1 MRSVKNRF
9 VFAVLIAI
17 VILSG
22 CGSQKN
28 ETTASGNAAGG
39 NEKTAAA
46 SGNTASGGE
55 KTAPEA
61 GLSGELSFY
70 TSQPEDDAAKL
81 TEAFTAKYPDV
92 KVNVFRSGTEEVTAK
107 IQAEKQAGEVQADVL
122 LLADAVTFE
131 GLKKEDLLLSYKSP
145 ELSGI
150 PQSLV
155 DPDGTYAGT
164 KVIATILASNTKK
177 VAAAPSSWKV
187 LAAADSKGAAIMPSP
202 LYSGAAAYN
211 IGVFSRTDGLGWEFL
226 QGLKDNGMTVIKGN
240 GAVMKA
246 VASGEKSYGVVVDF
260 MVAREKAK
268 GSPVELA
275 YPEEG
280 VPIITEPIAI
290 VKNSKHEELAKAF
303 VDFVLSEE
311 GQKVASEI
319 GYTPIREGVAP
330 PQGLKGI
337 ADMKI
342 LSGDMA
348 VLTNERDADKQK
360 FTELFGK

>member
-1 MRSVKNRF
+1 MRNVKVKF
-9 VFAVLIAI
+9 VFAVLTAI
-17 VILSG
+17 LILSG
-22 CGSQKN
+22 CGAQKN
-28 ETTASGNAAGG
+28 ETAGSAG
-39 NEKTAAA
+39 AA
-46 SGNTASGGE
+46 SGSGITAAE
-55 KTAPEA
+55 D
-61 GLSGELSFY
+61 GLSGELTFY
-70 TSQPEDDAAKL
+70 TSQPEDDVSKL
-81 TEAFTAKYPDV
+81 QEAFNKKYPDV

-164 KVIATILASNTKK
+164 KVIATVLAVNTRKT
-177 VAAAPSSWKV
+177 AAVPSSWKA
-187 LAAADSKGAAIMPSP
+187 LAAADSKGASIMPSP

-211 IGVFSRTDGLGWEFL
+211 IGVFSRTDGLGWDFL
-226 QGLKDNGMTVIKGN
+226 QSLKNNGMTVIKGN

-268 GSPVELA
+268 GSPVELS

-280 VPIITEPIAI
+280 VPIITEPIGI
-290 VKNSKHEELAKAF
+290 VKNTKHEELAKAF

-311 GQKVASEI
+311 GQKVAAEI
-319 GYTPIREGVAP
+319 GYSPIREGVAP

-342 LSGDMA
+342 LSSDMA
-348 VLTNERDADKQK
+348 VLTNDREADKQK